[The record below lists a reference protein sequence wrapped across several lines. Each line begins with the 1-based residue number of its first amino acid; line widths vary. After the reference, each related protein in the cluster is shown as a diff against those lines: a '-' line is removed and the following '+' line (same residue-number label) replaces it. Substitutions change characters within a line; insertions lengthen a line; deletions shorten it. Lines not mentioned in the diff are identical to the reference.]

1 LYQKALTVEFEVLKT
16 RKILL
21 TFEGIDGCGKSTQV
35 KLLQE
40 KFEASAVPSIVVRE
54 PGGTAVGE
62 DIRQVLLH
70 NNYSL
75 TLQTELLLYMA
86 ARSELSEQ
94 LIMPALRGGKIVICD
109 RFTDSTMAYQGYG
122 GGADLNL
129 IRYLNYKATTGIFP
143 VKTFLLDLSVE
154 EAIARRGEKA
164 DRMEQKDFSYHQ
176 RVRYGFLEIAS
187 REPQRVIV
195 IDAKKSKEEQG
206 RFIWHFVNELL
217 GERFSQRPGYEY

>member
-1 LYQKALTVEFEVLKT
+1 MLKT
-16 RKILL
+16 HKILL

-35 KLLQE
+35 KLLQD
-40 KFEASAVPSIVVRE
+40 KLEAGAVPSLVVRE

-75 TLQTELLLYMA
+75 SLQTELLLYMA

-94 LIMPALRGGKIVICD
+94 IITPALRAGKIVLCD

-129 IRYLNYKATTGIFP
+129 IRYLNYKATTGITP
-143 VKTFLLDLSVE
+143 AKTFLLDLPVE
-154 EAIARRGEKA
+154 EAVTRRGAKA
-164 DRMEQKDFSYHQ
+164 DRMEQKDFHYHQ
-176 RVRYGFLEIAS
+176 RVRYGFLEIAG
-187 REPQRVIV
+187 REPQRVVV
-195 IDAKKSKEEQG
+195 IDAKKSIEEQG
-206 RFIWHFVNELL
+206 RSIWRFVSDLL
-217 GERFSQRPGYEY
+217 AERFSQRPDYEH

>member
-1 LYQKALTVEFEVLKT
+1 MLKT
-16 RKILL
+16 HKILL

-35 KLLQE
+35 KLLQD
-40 KFEASAVPSIVVRE
+40 KLEAGAVPSLVVRE

-75 TLQTELLLYMA
+75 SLQTELLLYMA

-94 LIMPALRGGKIVICD
+94 IITPALRAGKIVLCD

-129 IRYLNYKATTGIFP
+129 IRYLNYKATTGITP
-143 VKTFLLDLSVE
+143 AKTFLLDLPVE
-154 EAIARRGEKA
+154 EAVTRRGAKA
-164 DRMEQKDFSYHQ
+164 DRMEQKDFNYHQ
-176 RVRYGFLEIAS
+176 RVRYGFLEIAG
-187 REPQRVIV
+187 REPQRVVV
-195 IDAKKSKEEQG
+195 IDAKKSIEEQG
-206 RFIWHFVNELL
+206 RSIWRFVSDLL
-217 GERFSQRPGYEY
+217 AERFSQRPDYEH